1 MPRKAKYSDKQY
13 GELYQEL
20 LEIEDIED
28 EQERREEADGVFHN
42 YGRNRLYLGDGWQ
55 SLKNGY
61 IAKAKHRSRQ
71 GDWSMLQLYADIYG
85 DDKVDL
91 SKAISRYP
99 KKVVLDWIFKLSDY
113 PENNREYIQE
123 SLAGGQNDK
132 FYQHVLEHM
141 ITTRMD
147 RLDEKWLEHRKNIHE
162 NWKKIDFKSNW
173 VFWVYAVVIGG
184 MTVNLYF
191 KDGAFLGGLGILMII
206 TALCIHT
213 IFKYHHR
220 NIVQG
225 LRDEQYLIW
234 DTENQIMNLVPKEL
248 LNYIYNKRY
257 LEQFNEE
264 KGQYIGRDT
273 DENWERFQK
282 EMNDLGTDVN
292 FAETGLVEYMI
303 NSNNWVLP
311 GEYSRWY
318 RFVLKRVQRDIDQG
332 RYNRITEPTPPRNFV
347 DYQTLETSEELDLM
361 KRIDIAGY
369 KT

>member
-1 MPRKAKYSDKQY
+1 MARKPKYSDQQY

-42 YGRNRLYLGDGWQ
+42 YGRNRLFLGDKWQ
-55 SLKNGY
+55 SLKNGF

-85 DDKVDL
+85 NDKVDL

-99 KKVVLDWIFKLSDY
+99 KKVILDWIFKLSDY
-113 PENNREYIQE
+113 PEDNREYIQE

-132 FYQHVLEHM
+132 FYQHVLENM

-147 RLDEKWLEHRKNIHE
+147 RLDEKWLQHRENIHE
-162 NWKKIDFKSNW
+162 NWKKIDWKTT
-173 VFWVYAVVIGG
+173 G
-184 MTVNLYF
+184 MTWIYLIFIGSLTVNSYF
-191 KDGAFLGGLGILMII
+191 EIGEFFGGLLLIAIMISMAFAI
-206 TALCIHT
+206 TLRSHEDN
-213 IFKYHHR
+213 IFE
-220 NIVQG
+220 G
-225 LRDEQYLIW
+225 LRNEGRLIKE
-234 DTENQIMNLVPKEL
+234 TEDQVMNLVPKEL
-248 LNYIYNKRY
+248 LNYIYNKRM

-264 KGQYIGRDT
+264 YYNIGRDT

-282 EMNDLGTDVN
+282 HMNDLGRNVN
-292 FAETGLVEYMI
+292 FAETGLIDYCMA
-303 NSNNWVLP
+303 SNNWVLP

-318 RFVLKRVQRDIDQG
+318 RYVLKRVQRDIEKG
-332 RYNRITEPTPPRNFV
+332 RYWKLREDIPLNFV
-347 DYQTLETSEELDLM
+347 DYQTLEDSNENDL
-361 KRIDIAGY
+361 KTRIDIAGY

>member
-1 MPRKAKYSDKQY
+1 MPRPTKYSDKQY

-42 YGRNRLYLGDGWQ
+42 YGRNILYLGDKWQ

-61 IAKAKHRSRQ
+61 ISKAKARSKA
-71 GDWSMLQLYADIYG
+71 GDWSMLELYAKLYG
-85 DDKVDL
+85 EGKVDL
-91 SKAISRYP
+91 SRAISRYP
-99 KKVVLDWIFKLSDY
+99 KKVILDWIFKLSDY

-132 FYQHVLEHM
+132 FYQHVLEDM
-141 ITTRMD
+141 IITRMD

-173 VFWVYAVVIGG
+173 VFWTYLVGIGG

-191 KDGAFLGGLGILMII
+191 DDGAFLGGFFLLLMF
-206 TALCIHT
+206 TALAIHT
-213 IFKYHHR
+213 IFKYHYR

-234 DTENQIMNLVPKEL
+234 ETERKVMNVVPKEL
-248 LNYIYNKRY
+248 LNYIYNKR
-257 LEQFNEE
+257 LQEQFNEA
-264 KGQYIGRDT
+264 YHNIGRDT
-273 DENWERFQK
+273 DENWEIFQRAI
-282 EMNDLGTDVN
+282 ENGEDVN
-292 FAETGLVEYMI
+292 FAELGLIDYLI
-303 NSNNWVLP
+303 DSYDSTNWFLP

-318 RFVLKRVQRDIDQG
+318 RFVLKRVQQDIDKG

-347 DYQTLETSEELDLM
+347 DYQTLETSEELDQETRKSL
-361 KRIDIAGY
+361 AGI
-369 KT
+369 